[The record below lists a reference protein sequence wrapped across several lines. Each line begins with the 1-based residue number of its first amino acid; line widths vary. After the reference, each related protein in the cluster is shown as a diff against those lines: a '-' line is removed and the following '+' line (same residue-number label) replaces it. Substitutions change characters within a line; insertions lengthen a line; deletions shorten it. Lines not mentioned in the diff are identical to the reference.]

1 MNSEKG
7 RGEQRQE
14 IKVERRRKREKE
26 KKGGGEIQKSLKK
39 FSSPIKVLENPLRKN
54 GGTRISVVYVIMCSI
69 LPQKARHSVEERK
82 LLSCPNQKYRETH
95 SRITRK
101 ME

>member
-26 KKGGGEIQKSLKK
+26 KKREGGDTEI
-39 FSSPIKVLENPLRKN
+39 PEKVFK
-54 GGTRISVVYVIMCSI
+54 
-69 LPQKARHSVEERK
+69 
-82 LLSCPNQKYRETH
+82 PNQG
-95 SRITRK
+95 SRKPTEEEWRDSHFRRLRNYV
-101 ME
+101 